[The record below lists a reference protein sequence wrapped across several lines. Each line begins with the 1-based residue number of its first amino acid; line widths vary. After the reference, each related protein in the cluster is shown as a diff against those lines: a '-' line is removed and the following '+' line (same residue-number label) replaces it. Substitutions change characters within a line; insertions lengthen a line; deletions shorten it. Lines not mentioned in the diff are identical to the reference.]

1 MNKQTLH
8 PQNINQAALIIKA
21 GRVCAFPTETVYGLG
36 ADATNDDA
44 VLSIYQT
51 KNRPSFN
58 PLIVHCADIKMAK
71 ALVEF
76 SPLAKKLAQFWPG
89 PLTLVLPMKKNTQI
103 SNIVSAGLD
112 TLAVRIPAN
121 KTARE
126 LLKATGKPLAA
137 PSANPSGQLSPT
149 NAQMVKDSFNN
160 KLPVLDGGA
169 CSDGLE
175 STILAINNNEIIQ
188 LRAGALAR
196 EIIEQKIGRKITIA
210 NEKSKVSAPG
220 MLKSHYAPKANLR
233 LNVTKPKPNEAY
245 LAFGKTPDSLS
256 SDFSGTIKNLSP
268 KGDLKQA
275 AKNLFYYLN
284 QLDDGK
290 MKIISV
296 APIPNT
302 GLGEAIND
310 RLKRASA
317 PR

>member
-1 MNKQTLH
+1 MDKQTLH
-8 PQNINQAALIIKA
+8 PQNINQAALIIEA
-21 GRVCAFPTETVYGLG
+21 GMLCAFPTETVYGLG

-51 KNRPSFN
+51 KSRPSFN
-58 PLIVHCADIKMAK
+58 PLIVHCLDIKMAK
-71 ALVEF
+71 TLVEF
-76 SPLAKKLAQFWPG
+76 SPLAKTLAQFWPG
-89 PLTLVLPMKKNTQI
+89 PLTLVLPMKNNTKI
-103 SNIVSAGLD
+103 SDIVSAGLD

-121 KTARE
+121 QTAHE
-126 LLKATGKPLAA
+126 LLKAVGKPLAA

-160 KLPVLDGGA
+160 RVPVLDGGS

-196 EIIEQKIGRKITIA
+196 EIIEKTIGKKIALA
-210 NEKSKVSAPG
+210 NEKSEISAPG

-233 LNVTKPKPNEAY
+233 LNVIKPKPDEAY
-245 LAFGKTPDSLS
+245 LAFGQTPDALTP
-256 SDFSGTIKNLSP
+256 DFSGKIKNLSP

-275 AKNLFYYLN
+275 AKNLFSYLN
-284 QLDDGK
+284 QLDDGEVK
-290 MKIISV
+290 TISV